1 MSNKMTSWLPRG
13 TLLEYPNPE
22 YLWAVKKKHPR
33 NWVDFVHPYTP
44 NLIPFPFGRAKMCW
58 KICASVLVLFPV
70 FPFDQP
76 SKRKHKR
83 TNTQDSK
90 TNSNLAQKYAK
101 QRVKYYLSTLD
112 ANATPNQ
119 QRFRPPRQVAESL
132 LCFFF
137 RANTS
142 WMGFLDMCQSRRL
155 RAPTCVVC
163 KLAAA
168 AARNSRK

>member
-1 MSNKMTSWLPRG
+1 MTSWLPRG

-22 YLWAVKKKHPR
+22 YLWAVKKHPR

-132 LCFFF
+132 LCFSLGP
-137 RANTS
+137 T
-142 WMGFLDMCQSRRL
+142 RL
-155 RAPTCVVC
+155 GWAFWTCVKAVDSERQ
-163 KLAAA
+163 LALYA
-168 AARNSRK
+168 N